1 MSTNHVLNE
10 VRPEA
15 APARLAQVIDA
26 IARTRHIMIACGDT
40 LTREA
45 SITGIEDPVDVYYG
59 RETRR
64 SSLQTLLREC
74 SPLQTSPDTL
84 DQRLLASLNAA
95 MAKRRIAARNC
106 EAGPFLHFDGV
117 EAVLNPDVDDRVF
130 RLHGDNRT
138 VRCCR
143 TLCVAQSDEAS
154 AVYDGK
160 FLEAPSA
167 VVQTGFGGPLCSV
180 CRQKWIKTRPA
191 SQTHTEKNVVL
202 RLAVQLELS
211 ETTLMGEG
219 KKRLLASAATSQLM
233 LIVECPFKPRGP
245 IDGLRFDLADEV
257 HKGSGAVIY
266 VGVESIRGKAPYTAI
281 DLHLPITAAYFAEY
295 VDRAVEELAFGDTG
309 TDGEEYDP
317 EFWYDV
323 SISIFL
329 SVLPEPGDHHH
340 VQIVSNHLSSIA
352 KNEEPLSL
360 AQACDHCSTCTPEYL
375 GQCQICQSHF
385 CFRRAPYNESPDVR
399 LFGEVE
405 LCSVDRID
413 NVDPFEYEDAWV
425 VFDFYS
431 KNGHRPAL
439 ATSDFIQSICCNS
452 KDYLTLIAMWPQ

>member
-1 MSTNHVLNE
+1 MSTNHVLNG

-106 EAGPFLHFDGV
+106 EAGPFLQFLSNLRTQGRLTAYLTTSFDGV

-154 AVYDGK
+154 AVYDDPRRERTLKKCRLTAGGAARAVGDYFDGRRK
-160 FLEAPSA
+160 EA
-167 VVQTGFGGPLCSV
+167 VVGQEAVPEF
-180 CRQKWIKTRPA
+180 CRTPPPA
-191 SQTHTEKNVVL
+191 AGL
-202 RLAVQLELS
+202 
-211 ETTLMGEG
+211 
-219 KKRLLASAATSQLM
+219 
-233 LIVECPFKPRGP
+233 
-245 IDGLRFDLADEV
+245 LRFLA
-257 HKGSGAVIY
+257 I
-266 VGVESIRGKAPYTAI
+266 
-281 DLHLPITAAYFAEY
+281 
-295 VDRAVEELAFGDTG
+295 LA
-309 TDGEEYDP
+309 
-317 EFWYDV
+317 
-323 SISIFL
+323 L
-329 SVLPEPGDHHH
+329 ALALACQLPEPVPEFRQVQELAGIPGLLQLAIVKTHHILMFNCLLDAH
-340 VQIVSNHLSSIA
+340 
-352 KNEEPLSL
+352 EE
-360 AQACDHCSTCTPEYL
+360 
-375 GQCQICQSHF
+375 
-385 CFRRAPYNESPDVR
+385 
-399 LFGEVE
+399 
-405 LCSVDRID
+405 
-413 NVDPFEYEDAWV
+413 
-425 VFDFYS
+425 
-431 KNGHRPAL
+431 
-439 ATSDFIQSICCNS
+439 
-452 KDYLTLIAMWPQ
+452 